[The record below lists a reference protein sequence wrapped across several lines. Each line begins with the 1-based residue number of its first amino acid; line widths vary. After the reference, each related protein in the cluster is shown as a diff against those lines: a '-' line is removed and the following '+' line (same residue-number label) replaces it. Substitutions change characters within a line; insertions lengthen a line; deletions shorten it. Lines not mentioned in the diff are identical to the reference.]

1 MTSQRQ
7 ASDWDDLLASLGLTP
22 SGPAPARPKRCR
34 CAGTRTAYQQH
45 LKHGEQPCA
54 TSTAANAAYL
64 RARRESGPARH
75 APECGTYSGYQAHRK
90 RDEPACERC
99 LEARRERDR
108 AAYAARKSVAA

>member
-1 MTSQRQ
+1 MTAPRQ
-7 ASDWDDLLASLGLTP
+7 AAAWDDLLTSLGLTP
-22 SGPAPARPKRCR
+22 SGTTPTHPQRCR

-45 LKHGEQPCA
+45 LKHGEQPCS

-64 RARRESGPARH
+64 RTRSGGTARNKPT
-75 APECGTYSGYQAHRK
+75 CGTYSGYQAHRK
-90 RDEPACERC
+90 RDEPACGRC